1 MLPTGFHFGSST
13 TLWITLNWIIQ
24 LLCHPYHWNTWSDN
38 DNNLKLLCYLM
49 VKIIM
54 SVFFFC
60 HLDMY
65 PWLGIRYVDQDG
77 LKLIE
82 LNLPLFLHLPLL
94 LPSARLKCVN
104 NNIDLICLIM
114 HNAYYMHLYCW
125 EYIVQIFLY
134 LKCIHVH
141 MCMYVCMH
149 MSRRAVS
156 VCICISISLTTNV
169 SRNHVI

>member
-13 TLWITLNWIIQ
+13 TLWITLDWIIQ

-49 VKIIM
+49 VKIKM

-65 PWLGIRYVDQDG
+65 PWLGICYVDQDG

-82 LNLPLFLHLPLL
+82 LNLPLFLPLPLL
-94 LPSARLKCVN
+94 LPSARLKCVY

-125 EYIVQIFLY
+125 ESIYCTNILIFKMY
-134 LKCIHVH
+134 SCAHV
-141 MCMYVCMH
+141 YVCMH
-149 MSRRAVS
+149 AYGEKSCLCVYMYEYFSH
-156 VCICISISLTTNV
+156 N
-169 SRNHVI
+169 